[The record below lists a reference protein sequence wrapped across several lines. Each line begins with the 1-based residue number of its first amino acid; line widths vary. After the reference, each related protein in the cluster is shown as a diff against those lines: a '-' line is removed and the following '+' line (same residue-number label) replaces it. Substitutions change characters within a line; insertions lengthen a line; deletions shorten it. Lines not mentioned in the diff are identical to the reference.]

1 MFVAPERKNIMG
13 LKFCPRCREI
23 VLTKV
28 LPTTCPQKGY
38 RGVAVKRRQIGHLVE
53 DGGCGHTW
61 YTAEIPE
68 DSFPDKTW

>member
-1 MFVAPERKNIMG
+1 VFIAPERKNIMG

-28 LPTTCPQKGY
+28 LPSDYSQKGY
-38 RGVAVKRRQIGHLVE
+38 RNLAVKRRKIVHLVE

-61 YTAEIPE
+61 YTVEIP
-68 DSFPDKTW
+68 